1 MCYIMKLILSD
12 METTVAWKRAT
23 RKWIQVRWRSWMRL
37 CATRRKA
44 VGSITYITVAQ
55 LNEAL
60 RYKMEGVGSIT
71 YITVP
76 QLNEALRYKTEGRG
90 FDYLH

>member
-1 MCYIMKLILSD
+1 
-12 METTVAWKRAT
+12 
-23 RKWIQVRWRSWMRL
+23 MRL

>member
-1 MCYIMKLILSD
+1 
-12 METTVAWKRAT
+12 
-23 RKWIQVRWRSWMRL
+23 MRL

-44 VGSITYITVAQ
+44 VGSIIYIKVAQ

-71 YITVP
+71 YITKV
-76 QLNEALRYKTEGRG
+76 QLMRHCATRQKAVGSITYITVAQLDEALRYKTEGRG